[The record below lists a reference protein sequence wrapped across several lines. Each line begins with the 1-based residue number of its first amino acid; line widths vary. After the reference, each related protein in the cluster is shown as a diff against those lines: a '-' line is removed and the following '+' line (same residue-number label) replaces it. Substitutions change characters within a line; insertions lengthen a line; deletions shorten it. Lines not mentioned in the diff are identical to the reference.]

1 MLSVTKGRNWL
12 SRSTRPCSPL
22 AKSSALGVTPA
33 LAPAPEKFL
42 FPLGPSPLASGVC
55 GARRWECPNATLLLL
70 GMPSGAGDCNENS
83 RNKRDKR
90 LQGVLS
96 PPSLQSWPQGHLPL
110 SPTLPSS
117 SPCSSSHLEVAQC
130 WNTECWNNGCWS
142 TECCNTEC
150 WNKAAASL
158 EREFIYPFLCWHCWA
173 LVPCM
178 SSHTV
183 MGAVIYPHGSTVGA
197 REGLSQ
203 LLYGPSAL
211 KIAFICLLTLSL

>member
-1 MLSVTKGRNWL
+1 M
-12 SRSTRPCSPL
+12 
-22 AKSSALGVTPA
+22 
-33 LAPAPEKFL
+33 
-42 FPLGPSPLASGVC
+42 
-55 GARRWECPNATLLLL
+55 GA
-70 GMPSGAGDCNENS
+70 
-83 RNKRDKR
+83 
-90 LQGVLS
+90 GVLS
-96 PPSLQSWPQGHLPL
+96 AAILSAGIRLLP
-110 SPTLPSS
+110 
-117 SPCSSSHLEVAQC
+117 
-130 WNTECWNNGCWS
+130 
-142 TECCNTEC
+142 
-150 WNKAAASL
+150 L